1 MRTTRTFDTPLLD
14 TNLLK
19 TMMRRQAATL
29 SGLALI
35 AVAALAV
42 LALATWSVSDP
53 SLSHAT
59 AAPVTNMLG
68 AAGAIFADLI
78 MQVLGLGAVFL
89 LVPIVIWGWHLM
101 TYGGLEAKARR
112 TAFAL
117 GFAAACCAL
126 LALMPL
132 SGAWPLPIGLG
143 GLIGDAL
150 IALPHG
156 LIPVSIVP
164 SLVVAALA
172 LPAAYVCFRRATAV
186 PVLPTPPSPADMR
199 IEPRRVHRAD
209 GVEEEYWDD
218 EDEDGFEDEDRP
230 GRMQLAMGHATHLGY
245 SGLAAVKRLLPG
257 SRRAYPP
264 VRPDLGTLNAR
275 LRASE
280 DPEFARQ
287 EPAYADEPT
296 QDTAWDQPEL
306 PPIAADPQMAYAPQP
321 ARKPR
326 RCHRMSGPSLNP
338 RRRMKRPSRSICSRS
353 TAKTRPPGPIN
364 HNRQTTSMLR
374 NRRRPVVLPRAA
386 PGPVVTRALLKS
398 PNRSPANAPPAKR
411 NPR

>member
-101 TYGGLEAKARR
+101 TYGGLEAKPAAWPCAWLYRR
-112 TAFAL
+112 MLRASGAD
-117 GFAAACCAL
+117 AVV
-126 LALMPL
+126 
-132 SGAWPLPIGLG
+132 GAWPLPIGLG

-164 SLVVAALA
+164 GARGRGFS
-172 LPAAYVCFRRATAV
+172 
-186 PVLPTPPSPADMR
+186 PTGGLCLLSPRHGGAR
-199 IEPRRVHRAD
+199 
-209 GVEEEYWDD
+209 
-218 EDEDGFEDEDRP
+218 
-230 GRMQLAMGHATHLGY
+230 
-245 SGLAAVKRLLPG
+245 S
-257 SRRAYPP
+257 AYP
-264 VRPDLGTLNAR
+264 A
-275 LRASE
+275 
-280 DPEFARQ
+280 FA
-287 EPAYADEPT
+287 
-296 QDTAWDQPEL
+296 
-306 PPIAADPQMAYAPQP
+306 
-321 ARKPR
+321 
-326 RCHRMSGPSLNP
+326 C
-338 RRRMKRPSRSICSRS
+338 
-353 TAKTRPPGPIN
+353 
-364 HNRQTTSMLR
+364 
-374 NRRRPVVLPRAA
+374 
-386 PGPVVTRALLKS
+386 
-398 PNRSPANAPPAKR
+398 
-411 NPR
+411 